1 MSFSTR
7 HSRKSLEFFQESQG
21 FPGIPGFAD
30 CFSSLLLQG
39 MSSYFLPHIPG
50 KASWFELEMV
60 KMFTGLTITGQ
71 CNQAFH
77 GTFYQVFLVKPM
89 PVTSSV
95 NYQPGFPS

>member
-1 MSFSTR
+1 M
-7 HSRKSLEFFQESQG
+7 EFHVFLDQTFKEKLG
-21 FPGIPGFAD
+21 IFPGKPRVP
-30 CFSSLLLQG
+30 
-39 MSSYFLPHIPG
+39 SYFLPHIPG

-77 GTFYQVFLVKPM
+77 GTFYQVFPVKPM